1 MGRIVAAPILGN
13 ALRFVFFL
21 AAGGRSSN
29 GRTPDSGSGYLGSNP
44 SLPANLFFFVANHLT
59 HSRPH
64 LTSLRMAHFA
74 QTLPK
79 LALHIAVQ
87 LPRRVFQIAFRSQ
100 CCSD

>member
-1 MGRIVAAPILGN
+1 IGRIVAAPILGN

-74 QTLPK
+74 QTRSPHSCPTS
-79 LALHIAVQ
+79 A
-87 LPRRVFQIAFRSQ
+87 PRLSDRVSLTML
-100 CCSD
+100 